1 VQVLS
6 SFNIQNK
13 EELALTENRRAAL
26 DIIEAGIDP
35 VPPPVILQ
43 KTLQIDSRSRTLN
56 IQGDIYPL
64 AGKRVIV
71 IGGGK
76 ASARMAR
83 SLESIIG
90 PENILAGVVA
100 CKAAIAETGK
110 IEIIAAGHP
119 LPDKRGVAVV
129 NRMLGLKERSGIG
142 EGDLVICLLSG
153 GGSAL
158 LPCPAE
164 GISLDDK
171 QAVTGLLLASG
182 ADINEIN
189 IVRKHLSCTK
199 GGQLGRYFAPATVV
213 SLILSDVIGNDLSA
227 IASGP
232 TFPDNSTFAG
242 AAQVLDKYG
251 LMEKVPRPVLE
262 LLEKGRRG
270 LIAETPKKLDNC
282 RNYIIGDINLAL
294 TAMEQKAVEMGYQP
308 LIISGEQS
316 GDTAAAAALRAEQI
330 MKGELGDHD
339 VYLVGGETTIK
350 VPAGAG
356 KGGRNQHYAA
366 VTLKAMKDYP
376 GEWTAASVGTDG
388 TDYLADAA
396 GAIVD
401 NQSARILQQQNLDIK
416 KYLAACDSNTLL
428 KRIGHSLVVTGD
440 TGTNVCDV
448 SIYVMEKIK
457 SQNLNLKV

>member
-1 VQVLS
+1 MI
-6 SFNIQNK
+6 IQNR
-13 EELALTENRRAAL
+13 EELALTANRRAAL
-26 DIIEAGIDP
+26 DIIEAGIARVLP
-35 VPPPVILQ
+35 AEIMQKALQ
-43 KTLQIDSRSRTLN
+43 FDNPSRTLN

-64 AGKRVIV
+64 AGKKVIV

-83 SLESIIG
+83 SLEAIIG

-100 CKAAIAETGK
+100 CKAAIPENGK

-119 LPDKRGVAVV
+119 LPDKRGVTAV

-164 GISLDDK
+164 GISLEDK
-171 QAVTGLLLASG
+171 QAVTGLLLGSG

-199 GGQLGRYFAPATVV
+199 GGQLGRYFAPAAVV

-232 TFPDNSTFAG
+232 TFPDKSTFAE
-242 AAQVLDKYG
+242 ATRVLDKYG
-251 LMEKVPRPVLE
+251 LMEKVPLPVLE
-262 LLEKGRRG
+262 LLDKGRRG
-270 LIAETPKKLDNC
+270 LISETPKKLDNC
-282 RNYIIGDINLAL
+282 RNYIIGDIKIALA
-294 TAMEQKAVEMGYQP
+294 AMEQKALEMGHHP
-308 LIISGEQS
+308 LIISSEQR
-316 GDTAAAAALRAEQI
+316 GDTAASAALRAAQI
-330 MKGELGDHD
+330 MNGELGDHD
-339 VYLVGGETTIK
+339 VFLVGGETTIK
-350 VPAGAG
+350 VPPNAG

-401 NQSARILQQQNLDIK
+401 NQSARILQEQNLDID

-448 SIYVMEKIK
+448 TVYILG
-457 SQNLNLKV
+457 N